1 MSTLTQRREYIYKK
15 MIANRTGK
23 TKKEKI
29 ASAINSNKWI
39 VWIHG
44 IILFFL
50 FIFILA
56 VGLGSLYHNVLM
68 DRWKSAALIATFALI
83 FTLNTST
90 LIHQRL
96 SLCHLQKLFTIEK
109 MASSNVSATL
119 NERFNQILFKRSR
132 SVTAVIIPLVG
143 MAVIQIWMENNPV
156 WPYLG
161 PVYAVALLIICI
173 ERYHNL
179 KLLKENI
186 SAFEKL
192 SIDHLEK

>member
-23 TKKEKI
+23 TKTENI

-39 VWIHG
+39 VWIHAV
-44 IILFFL
+44 ILLLL
-50 FIFILA
+50 FIFIMI
-56 VGLGSLYHNVLM
+56 VGLGSLYHDVLM
-68 DRWKSAALIATFALI
+68 DRWKSAAWIATFALI

-96 SLCHLQKLFTIEK
+96 SLFHLQKLFTTEK
-109 MASSNVSATL
+109 MIPTSVPATL

-132 SVTAVIIPLVG
+132 SVIAVIILLVG